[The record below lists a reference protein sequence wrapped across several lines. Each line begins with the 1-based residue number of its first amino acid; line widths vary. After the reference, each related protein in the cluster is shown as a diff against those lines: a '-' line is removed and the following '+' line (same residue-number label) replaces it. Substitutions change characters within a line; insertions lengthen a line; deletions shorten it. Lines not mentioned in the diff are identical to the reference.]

1 MYRWAA
7 DYVAKILKGAKAADL
22 PVQQPT
28 KFEFVVKLKTAKIL
42 GLTLLPG
49 LLAIADEVIE

>member
-49 LLAIADEVIE
+49 LLAIADEVVE